1 MTRGETLREARTVLL
16 LGLSGWLVGAAVLWQ
31 FGTGAMPAD
40 LDLFFLAVVLWVAV
54 PVAIIGLARFARR
67 PGRAAAPMQRG
78 KTSVVWMVIAVIM
91 CQAIVETTRPITQH
105 WTTIQTWAALAM
117 LTPFGVAVVSVP
129 RFLRPE
135 GWTGIAAGIAWHRR
149 IAFVGAALGVFVGA
163 LLAADWLIGGGQ
175 MVSAACDPALAA
187 ELCQAVQPTLPVVGT
202 LGWIVFGGLAVLAF
216 INMAFDLAV
225 VASALSGLLFV
236 ALGFWIRYPWNPL
249 LDGSLQVASPLTVLA
264 LHVAAAL
271 ALITAVAL
279 IQVFRE
285 PAGSEAEQELTEW
298 LRAESFLPERRPAEK
313 ATG

>member
-16 LGLSGWLVGAAVLWQ
+16 LGLSGWLVGAAVLWR

-216 INMAFDLAV
+216 IN
-225 VASALSGLLFV
+225 SGLRPRRRG
-236 ALGFWIRYPWNPL
+236 LGPQRAPVRGARLLDPLPVEPL
-249 LDGSLQVASPLTVLA
+249 LDGSLQVASPLAVLA